1 MEKDLDEL
9 LKEAPTLTF
18 DPVPDT
24 KEEIV
29 KVPEQEAAKEI
40 QNVVL
45 TEEARPRRGKHLR
58 GREVGREFL

>member
-29 KVPEQEAAKEI
+29 KVPEQDC
-40 QNVVL
+40 
-45 TEEARPRRGKHLR
+45 H
-58 GREVGREFL
+58 